1 MPPSSTAEINTD
13 QHRATITNPKEGR
26 MKRAVL
32 KIKFWLLFSPL
43 GRTSTFIL
51 SVVISGV
58 LCGGFVNETTIDG
71 VLRWELFYTSRCF
84 YFLLVYAV
92 LIFIYHAVFFKEENK
107 IEKFSDH
114 NFCVAYMKS
123 QLLPAVARKAVRDIE
138 AGRPVEGF
146 TDIQSFLKDLR

>member
-1 MPPSSTAEINTD
+1 MPSSPIAELDAD
-13 QHRATITNPKEGR
+13 QHRATNPNLKER
-26 MKRAVL
+26 KMKRAIQG
-32 KIKFWLLFSPL
+32 IKLWLLFSPL

-51 SVVISGV
+51 SVVVSGV

-84 YFLLVYAV
+84 YFLLGYAV

-123 QLLPAVARKAVRDIE
+123 QLLPAVAKSVYCI
-138 AGRPVEGF
+138 
-146 TDIQSFLKDLR
+146 LKVPSVAA